1 MAVARFLLHGVQVA
15 LDGVLDSADAGV
27 DDGEDVV
34 HLRSPFLRLYRF
46 EDLEGCQ
53 VAVQADE
60 GDGGVVVLIWAEK
73 GDRSVVVHIGEG
85 LEAAGVGT
93 VHRGGVDGVLD
104 HTLSVEV
111 EVELHRTQL
120 RVDLLLCVRVPPV
133 PYKWRG
139 IRGIWGFTSDF
150 TQKNIPDLVGDDC
163 DETAMPTASSPL
175 QRLS

>member
-1 MAVARFLLHGVQVA
+1 MAVARFLLDGVEVA
-15 LDGVLDSADAGV
+15 LDCVLDSADAGV

-34 HLRSPFLRLYRF
+34 HLRGPFFRLYRF
-46 EDLEGCQ
+46 EDLEGRQ
-53 VAVQADE
+53 VSVQADE
-60 GDGGVVVLIWAEK
+60 GDCGVVVLIRAEE
-73 GDRSVVVHIGEG
+73 GDRCVVVHIGEG
-85 LEAAGVGT
+85 LEAAGVGA
-93 VHRGGVDGVLD
+93 VHCRGVDGVLD
-104 HTLSVEV
+104 HTLSVQV